1 MDSIDIINDESE
13 ELPKWMRY
21 MPKSKLFLNAQPS
34 IVTNITPTEETA
46 VEIEAKQKKGWKRVI
61 LKRSCNPFGPTSTHA
76 ITVESELKKEKRKRN
91 VEEDHDDDENMIYET
106 ENPVRKTIT
115 ERRKVRCK
123 VTNIS
128 EAAELFSIVKLK

>member
-1 MDSIDIINDESE
+1 MDSIDNINDEPE

-34 IVTNITPTEETA
+34 IVTNITPTEETV

-91 VEEDHDDDENMIYET
+91 VEEDQDDDENMIYET
-106 ENPVRKTIT
+106 ENPVRKSIT